1 MASDSHEMDTTE
13 EDPGSPVGSVSTPRS
28 QTPTQGTRRNPLI
41 VSSAL
46 QHFIAP
52 ARERGRSN
60 SPTKFPAVKKRPRAP
75 TPPTRNTTRDDG
87 PEPQAHEPPPSMDFG
102 FNTVATDLA
111 ALRNMM
117 QIVMTDNQ
125 ALKGQVSY
133 LTSQI
138 TTLNANMSSM
148 SAKITNLSHSNTNTG
163 KSHTPNATERD
174 GPSSTTAAPK
184 QTAKPQPKPKPTLKL
199 SLGGKN
205 ADKPSNAE
213 KPPGNN
219 NNTYA
224 GAAASAPEGTGFT
237 TVVNKKKKEK
247 EKLLKPQY
255 DPNDQRVILQIH
267 PDTPPATDVQSTWR
281 YLRLANKAVRH
292 YQRELD
298 YCFVRCHATQKN
310 NLVLQT
316 SLKTCGTDYQPYL
329 EAIKSAFEEEE
340 KLKVTSI
347 DGEARWSKFILH
359 GVPLAASMED
369 VAMSIQQSYPGILKL
384 AQTPRWLTTE
394 TKRQNSTKGMSS
406 VVLAIAGQHTLQSL
420 GYQYLYICNSRCRLA
435 KYLPFGPASQC
446 GKCCRFGHPT
456 AMCRDENPTC
466 GVCGKGHLTRHH
478 TCPAADCRQG
488 GRCTHTPTHCVN
500 CENNLHTSI
509 DPQCPAKA
517 KARQQGQ
524 NTEATME
531 YDTTVDT
538 EPVPPPNQLQD
549 C

>member
-1 MASDSHEMDTTE
+1 MASDPHQMDTTE
-13 EDPGSPVGSVSTPRS
+13 EDSDSLVGSVSTPRS
-28 QTPTQGTRRNPLI
+28 QTPTQGTRRNPI
-41 VSSAL
+41 AVSSAL

-52 ARERGRSN
+52 PRERGRSN
-60 SPTKFPAVKKRPRAP
+60 SPTKFPAVKKRPRVP
-75 TPPTRNTTRDDG
+75 TPPTRNTTTHD
-87 PEPQAHEPPPSMDFG
+87 EPGQQAHDPPPSTDLE

-117 QIVMTDNQ
+117 QIVMADNQ

-138 TTLNANMSSM
+138 TTLNANMGSM
-148 SAKITNLSHSNTNTG
+148 SAKITALSQTRANTG
-163 KSHTPNATERD
+163 NPQTVNVMQGD
-174 GPSSTTAAPK
+174 GPVQTASK
-184 QTAKPQPKPKPTLKL
+184 QTDKPQAKSKPTLKL
-199 SLGGKN
+199 SLGGKTPEMATN
-205 ADKPSNAE
+205 TQN
-213 KPPGNN
+213 PPGKNS
-219 NNTYA
+219 TYA
-224 GAAASAPEGTGFT
+224 GAAASAPEAAGFT
-237 TVVNKKKKEK
+237 VVSNKKKK

-292 YQRELD
+292 YQQELD

-316 SLKTCGTDYQPYL
+316 SLKTRGTDYQPYL
-329 EAIKSAFEEEE
+329 EAIKNAFEEEE

-359 GVPLAASMED
+359 GVPLAASMDD

-394 TKRQNSTKGMSS
+394 SKRQASTKGMSS
-406 VVLAIAGQHTLQSL
+406 VVLAVAGQHTLQSL

-466 GVCGKGHLTRHH
+466 GVCGKEHLTRHH

-500 CENNLHTSI
+500 CANNLHTSI

-517 KARQQGQ
+517 KARQQGL
-524 NTEATME
+524 NTEAVME
-531 YDTTVDT
+531 YDTMVDT
-538 EPVPPPNQLQD
+538 DPVPPPNPLQG